1 MPGTPEANLRHTMT
15 PQANL
20 NIPSLTSFRFIT
32 AFMVFLFHCQIHL
45 DWEIGI
51 RIFDRFIHHG
61 AVFMTGFFVLSGYI
75 MTHVYTNT
83 DFRKPGNMRS
93 FYLKRFAK
101 IYPTYALATIAY
113 FAFFRDFTLPQHL
126 RILFNDL
133 FLVQGF
139 FPSMFPLGIN
149 AGTWSLTVEMFLYLL
164 FPLVMLTGVKSPRL
178 VLAGVLIALIASVN
192 VNFDRTDPVYANPIF
207 RVGDFLC
214 GIGFYFGCQHLKHRR
229 RWHCLTILLL
239 FIACVYLG
247 AGKYQYMRGHLV
259 FVPLFGLWIALVHR
273 TRSAIY
279 NNRPFV
285 YLGLISYSFYLW
297 QFAAIEFGKKMT
309 AWFPDTSLH
318 LIVLIVFAVN
328 VAISAVSYHLV
339 EERLRKWILA
349 RFGHTARAR
358 EAHTPA
364 LETTGPPA

>member
-1 MPGTPEANLRHTMT
+1 MIDAGNVPDANLRHMMT
-15 PQANL
+15 PKANL

-45 DWEIGI
+45 NWEIGI
-51 RIFDRFIHHG
+51 SIFDRFIHHG

-75 MTHVYTNT
+75 MTHVYSHT
-83 DFRKPGNMRS
+83 DFTKAGNMRS

-101 IYPTYALATIAY
+101 IYPTYALASVAY
-113 FAFFRDFTLPQHL
+113 FAFFQDFTVSQHA

-164 FPLVMLTGVKSPRL
+164 FPLIMLTEVKSPRL

-192 VNFDRTDPVYANPIF
+192 VSLYKTDPVYANPIF
-207 RVGDFLC
+207 RIGDFLC
-214 GIGFYFGCQHLKHRR
+214 GIGFYFGFRHLKHRR
-229 RWHCLTILLL
+229 RWHLLSILLL
-239 FIACVYLG
+239 FIACTCLG
-247 AGKYQYMRGHLV
+247 TGKYQYMRGHFV

-273 TRSAIY
+273 TRSIIY
-279 NNRPFV
+279 NNRPLE

-297 QFAAIEFGKKMT
+297 QFAAIQLGKKMIV
-309 AWFPDTSLH
+309 WYPDVGLH
-318 LIVLIVFAVN
+318 VVIVLVFAVN

-339 EERLRKWILA
+339 EEKLRKWILTK
-349 RFGHTARAR
+349 FGHGSRDREPSRAG
-358 EAHTPA
+358 A
-364 LETTGPPA
+364 